1 MSDTI
6 FAPATPPGT
15 GAVAVIRISG
25 PQARDAVTMLT
36 GESLPA
42 ARRMTRRRLSDPA
55 TGEAFDD
62 ALVAWFPGPRSFT
75 GEDSAE
81 LHLHGSRATL
91 KLAITALAGLPG
103 VRLARP
109 GEFARRAFMNGK
121 LDLSQ
126 VEAVADLIAAET
138 AAQARQAFRQL
149 SGRLGVQC
157 ESWRLRLLRVRAQ
170 AEAEIDFP
178 DEDLEG
184 GIGSALRPELALIRA
199 EIGAV
204 LQDSRRGERLRD
216 GFVIAILGP
225 PNAGKSSLLNLLA
238 GREAAIVSAVAG
250 TTRDVLEVALDLGGW
265 PVVVADTAGL
275 RAVDLSNADA
285 HAAIEAEGMR
295 RARAR
300 AEDADLRLVVLD
312 AGDPA
317 EALRNDEVYR
327 LLDRDAVLVWNKIDL
342 RNAAEVAVL
351 PPHPSGGPVAL
362 ISARDGTGCPALVE
376 LLERR
381 AAQAMA
387 TGTGDTVAITRAR
400 HREALVDAEA
410 ALARSMAIE
419 APELLAEELRLASDA
434 IGRITGRSDVE
445 AMLDVLFSTFCIGK

>member
-6 FAPATPPGT
+6 FAPATPPGI

-25 PQARDAVTMLT
+25 PDAHDAVRALT
-36 GESLPA
+36 GSSAPA
-42 ARRMTRRRLSDPA
+42 ARRLTRRRLGDPA

-62 ALVAWFPGPRSFT
+62 ALVAWFPGPNSFT
-75 GEDSAE
+75 GEDCAE

-91 KLAITALAGLPG
+91 ALAINALSGLPG
-103 VRLARP
+103 LRLARP

-126 VEAVADLIAAET
+126 VEAIADLIAADT
-138 AAQARQAFRQL
+138 AAQAHQAYRQL
-149 SGRLGVQC
+149 SGRLGMLC
-157 ESWRLRLLRVRAQ
+157 EAWRQRLLLLRAQ

-184 GIGSALRPELALIRA
+184 GIGAALRPELALIRT
-199 EIGAV
+199 EIAAL
-204 LQDSRRGERLRD
+204 LQDSRRGERLRE
-216 GFVIAILGP
+216 GFAIAILGP

-275 RAVDLSNADA
+275 RALDPTTADV
-285 HAAIEAEGMR
+285 HTAIEVEGMR

-300 AEDADLRLVVLD
+300 AHEADLRLVVLD
-312 AGDPA
+312 ACNPIAPLTDA
-317 EALRNDEVYR
+317 ELRR
-327 LLDRDAVLVWNKIDL
+327 LLDHDAVLVWNKIDL
-342 RNAAEVAVL
+342 RDATDIAVL
-351 PPHPSGGPVAL
+351 PPHPAGGPVAL
-362 ISARDGTGCPALVE
+362 ISARDGTGCTALVA
-376 LLERR
+376 LLEHCAAR
-381 AAQAMA
+381 ALSTSA
-387 TGTGDTVAITRAR
+387 GDSVAITRAR
-400 HREALVDAEA
+400 HREALLDAEA
-410 ALARSMAIE
+410 ALARAMTLEI
-419 APELLAEELRLASDA
+419 PELLAEELRLASEA

>member
-6 FAPATPPGT
+6 FAPATPPGI
-15 GAVAVIRISG
+15 GAIAVIRISG
-25 PQARDAVTMLT
+25 PGARDALTALT
-36 GESLPA
+36 GASPIATRRL
-42 ARRMTRRRLSDPA
+42 ARRRVSDPR

-62 ALVAWFPGPRSFT
+62 ALVAWFPGPNSFT
-75 GEDSAE
+75 GEDCAE

-91 KLAITALAGLPG
+91 SLAINALSQLPG
-103 VRLARP
+103 LRLARP

-126 VEAVADLIAAET
+126 VEAIADLIAADT
-138 AAQARQAFRQL
+138 AAQAHQAYRQL
-149 SGRLGVQC
+149 SGRLGLLC
-157 ESWRLRLLRVRAQ
+157 EAWRRRLLLVRAQ

-184 GIGSALRPELALIRA
+184 EIGAALRPELALIRA
-199 EIGAV
+199 EIVAL

-216 GFVIAILGP
+216 GFAIAILGP

-275 RAVDLSNADA
+275 RAVDPANADGQ
-285 HAAIEAEGMR
+285 AAIEAEGIR
-295 RARAR
+295 RALAR
-300 AEDADLRLVVLD
+300 ADEADLRLVVLD
-312 AGDPA
+312 ASDPGAAMANA
-317 EALRNDEVYR
+317 EVFR
-327 LLDRDAVLVWNKIDL
+327 LLDREAVLVWNKLDL
-342 RNAAEVAVL
+342 RGAAQAVGL
-351 PPHPSGGPVAL
+351 PPHPAGGPVAV
-362 ISARDGTGCPALVE
+362 ISARDGTGCPGLIA
-376 LLERR
+376 LLERF
-381 AAQAMA
+381 AAMA
-387 TGTGDTVAITRAR
+387 LSSSTGDTVAITRAR

-410 ALARSMAIE
+410 ALARAMALE
-419 APELLAEELRLASDA
+419 VPELLAEELRLASDA